1 MAKYYYTSEDRKT
14 HYDGIIDGKISKPF
28 IGVIYH
34 FWDEIYKGKKNKKGE
49 REGQGTM
56 EWNFDTKG
64 NWRFEDWANNEFWHY
79 SKNPK
84 REYDYEDKLNP
95 DRKLSGNKILF
106 QGEWKDNFPHGKG
119 ELLLNGKV
127 FCESTWK
134 GGSLHGKTKIRS
146 SKYTQL
152 FGIFSPL
159 VGYEFQF
166 QTHPIEDYTEIKS
179 DHHLGD
185 FEGDYLYGLATGYG
199 KLVGTNGMRYEG
211 EWRNEFPHGHGRKIY
226 TDGREEFGEFG
237 ILDEGTIKLML
248 DYVEE
253 RRGNFIFGTRTF
265 ADGTSERVDKRTL
278 YQAAKSKIKDFIE

>member
-95 DRKLSGNKILF
+95 EFEGRFKIMMVPNITNICYGRGVGYKIEEIVLSEEIQKI
-106 QGEWKDNFPHGKG
+106 
-119 ELLLNGKV
+119 
-127 FCESTWK
+127 SA
-134 GGSLHGKTKIRS
+134 TKIRA
-146 SKYTQL
+146 KMR
-152 FGIFSPL
+152 
-159 VGYEFQF
+159 
-166 QTHPIEDYTEIKS
+166 ED
-179 DHHLGD
+179 
-185 FEGDYLYGLATGYG
+185 G
-199 KLVGTNGMRYEG
+199 K
-211 EWRNEFPHGHGRKIY
+211 I
-226 TDGREEFGEFG
+226 
-237 ILDEGTIKLML
+237 
-248 DYVEE
+248 
-253 RRGNFIFGTRTF
+253 
-265 ADGTSERVDKRTL
+265 
-278 YQAAKSKIKDFIE
+278 